1 MVRKMIKTRKI
12 SKDRV
17 GKIRQPKNTVIIAVE
32 GTNKTEKI
40 YFNNFDTGNQSYSIV
55 IARGNDTDPLNLIY
69 SLANEI
75 KKRGLDL
82 DNGDKAYCVFDVDL
96 DPQKNR
102 IIEEAKK
109 QAIPLGIEI
118 ITSTPSI
125 ELWFLLH
132 YEYTT
137 ASLTNSEIMKKLKKY
152 LPKYEKSYNIFL
164 DICSKTS
171 LAVERAKKLEQF
183 QKSNKAI
190 IGMVEANPSTEIY
203 KIIEYFQ
210 NNGWK

>member
-75 KKRGLDL
+75 KKKR
-82 DNGDKAYCVFDVDL
+82 VRF
-96 DPQKNR
+96 R
-102 IIEEAKK
+102 
-109 QAIPLGIEI
+109 
-118 ITSTPSI
+118 
-125 ELWFLLH
+125 
-132 YEYTT
+132 
-137 ASLTNSEIMKKLKKY
+137 
-152 LPKYEKSYNIFL
+152 
-164 DICSKTS
+164 
-171 LAVERAKKLEQF
+171 
-183 QKSNKAI
+183 
-190 IGMVEANPSTEIY
+190 
-203 KIIEYFQ
+203 
-210 NNGWK
+210 